1 MSTDDEKKADAP
13 ITQEE
18 FDSALF
24 ELVNASTAEQLFTIP
39 GVYEIV
45 AEEMNNDVIDLVRKK
60 RAR

>member
-1 MSTDDEKKADAP
+1 MTTPEEEKP

-18 FDSALF
+18 FDNALH

-45 AEEMNNDVIDLVRKK
+45 AEELNNDVIALVRKR
-60 RAR
+60 RASDGG